1 MLRRRRGR
9 LVFALR
15 QSMLERR
22 QSVARSGRRHPPPDT
37 AAFQSFAGRS
47 GAADKGTGF
56 MALNIPLVNEQ
67 TPRTFLKM
75 LNLEASQ
82 LSLPESPQLMKAML
96 AAYVVL
102 QAGAQFFSHS
112 AVVSIFYGLASA
124 GVLYGATFYLLRY
137 LKQEEKFVKTL
148 IALAGMGAL
157 AALAYIV
164 LHLIVGVALPPPL
177 PTERLARFLLFP
189 IIIWTVFMYAFLFRH
204 VSLRPIPAFVTAS
217 LYVLAIEIV
226 LSSIKF

>member
-1 MLRRRRGR
+1 M
-9 LVFALR
+9 
-15 QSMLERR
+15 
-22 QSVARSGRRHPPPDT
+22 T
-37 AAFQSFAGRS
+37 
-47 GAADKGTGF
+47 
-56 MALNIPLVNEQ
+56 LNIPLINDP

-82 LSLPESPQLMKAML
+82 LSLPESQNLLKGAL
-96 AAYVVL
+96 AAYVLL
-102 QAGAQFFSHS
+102 QTAAQYFSHTLP
-112 AVVSIFYGLASA
+112 VSIFYGLASA

-148 IALAGMGAL
+148 AAMAVMGAL
-157 AALAYIV
+157 AALAYII

-189 IIIWTVFMYAFLFRH
+189 IIIWTVFMYAFLLRH
-204 VSLRPIPAFVTAS
+204 VALRPIPAFVAAS
-217 LYVLAIEIV
+217 LYVLAIEVV